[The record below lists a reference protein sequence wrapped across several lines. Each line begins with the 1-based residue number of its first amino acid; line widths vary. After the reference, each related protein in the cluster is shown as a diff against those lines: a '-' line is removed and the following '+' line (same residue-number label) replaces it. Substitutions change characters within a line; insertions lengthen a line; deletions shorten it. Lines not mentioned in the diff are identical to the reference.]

1 MGGTIKKIV
10 KNPIK
15 FVKDTVSGDVKK
27 ARTGNSDVQKKV
39 TEEKKKITPNSSIRG
54 VMAGESQ
61 APESRASRRRGRR
74 SNVMTG
80 ARGVTGT
87 ATTTKKTLL
96 GG

>member
-1 MGGTIKKIV
+1 MGGVVRKIV

-15 FVKDTVSGDVKK
+15 AIKNVVSPERQQAQQSTQQAV
-27 ARTGNSDVQKKV
+27 A
-39 TEEKKKITPNSSIRG
+39 EEKKMVKPLTAKRGSSVG
-54 VMAGESQ
+54 EMQSPMAK
-61 APESRASRRRGRR
+61 AAKRRGRR

-87 ATTTKKTLL
+87 TATTKKTLL